1 MAEREYLAN
10 IEALKQELT
19 NFQALELI
27 DNYLQSLQSEKTKMN
42 TLKRIWQDITP
53 SLMALRNQFAAV
65 YDPNLEP
72 IIAGGMIVD
81 WIDVRTGDRPWFS

>member
-27 DNYLQSLQSEKTKMN
+27 DNHLQSLQSKTKMN

-53 SLMALRNQFAAV
+53 SLMALRNQLAAV
-65 YDPNLEP
+65 IDPKLEP
-72 IIAGGMIVD
+72 IIAGGMIIEWV
-81 WIDVRTGDRPWFS
+81 DVRTGDRPWFS

>member
-1 MAEREYLAN
+1 MAEREYLAS

-27 DNYLQSLQSEKTKMN
+27 DNYLQSKAKMN
-42 TLKRIWQDITP
+42 TLKRIWQALNTDITP
-53 SLMALRNQFAAV
+53 SLLALKNQLAAI
-65 YDPNLEP
+65 YDPHLVP

-81 WIDVRTGDRPWFS
+81 WVDARTGDSPWFS

>member
-27 DNYLQSLQSEKTKMN
+27 DNYLQSLQPEKTKMN

-53 SLMALRNQFAAV
+53 SLMALRNQLAAV
-65 YDPNLEP
+65 IDPNLEP
-72 IIAGGMIVD
+72 IIAGGMIID
-81 WIDVRTGDRPWFS
+81 WVDVRTGDRPWFS